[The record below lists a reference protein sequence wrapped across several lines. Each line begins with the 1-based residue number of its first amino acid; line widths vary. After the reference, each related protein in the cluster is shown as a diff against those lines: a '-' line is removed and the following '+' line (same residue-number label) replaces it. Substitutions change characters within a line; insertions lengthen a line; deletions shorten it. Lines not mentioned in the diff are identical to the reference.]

1 MDNKKVMLYINSAL
15 YSLWAI
21 LTAGS
26 AISIYLKGAAYQAQ
40 GHPEAW
46 IFTREKAMEAFGTFA
61 PVLALAVVMTLICVI
76 KGIRDDSQ
84 DKPVAD
90 PDLISIYK
98 AERETERD
106 VQAEAAKAKKL
117 RAVKITV
124 LIAAVIFVI
133 AGIRNGSMED
143 TLIKAINICT
153 ECVGLG

>member
-1 MDNKKVMLYINSAL
+1 MDKRKILLYINSAL
-15 YSLWAI
+15 YGLWAI

-26 AISIYLKGAAYQAQ
+26 AVSIYLEGTAYQAQ

-46 IFTREKAMEAFGTFA
+46 IFTREKAMEAFGTFV

-106 VQAEAAKAKKL
+106 IQAEAAKAKKL

>member
-26 AISIYLKGAAYQAQ
+26 AISIYLKGAAYQAE

-46 IFTREKAMEAFGTFA
+46 IFTREKAMEAFGTFV

>member
-26 AISIYLKGAAYQAQ
+26 AISIYLKGAAYQAE

-46 IFTREKAMEAFGTFA
+46 IFTREKAMEAFGTFV

-117 RAVKITV
+117 QVVKITL